1 MFYYKYRIILT
12 LNLTYAKLNIINGNY
27 EIAFQ
32 DNVTSSLQLG
42 FYLSTNSITD
52 KTTDKQGTK

>member
-12 LNLTYAKLNIINGNY
+12 LNLTYTKLNIINGNY

-52 KTTDKQGTK
+52 NPLTK